1 MLGIGDLVKDKK
13 NCFIPKLLDIFVPEN
28 SNPSTLN
35 DIFLVMERE
44 ETDLNSFMR
53 GGGNLGITKMHVKTI
68 LYNMLCA
75 VNFLHSANIIHRD
88 FKPGNILINRWC
100 QVKICDFGLARTIPD
115 NQDKR
120 KRSMS
125 SHVGS
130 RWFRPPEIILV
141 QKQYGK
147 GADMWAIGCVLYE
160 LMAFGMQQETGA

>member
-1 MLGIGDLVKDKK
+1 MLGIGDLVKGKK

-53 GGGNLGITKMHVKTI
+53 SGGNLGITKMHVKTI

-88 FKPGNILINRWC
+88 VKPGNILINRWC
-100 QVKICDFGLARTIPD
+100 
-115 NQDKR
+115 
-120 KRSMS
+120 
-125 SHVGS
+125 
-130 RWFRPPEIILV
+130 
-141 QKQYGK
+141 
-147 GADMWAIGCVLYE
+147 
-160 LMAFGMQQETGA
+160 